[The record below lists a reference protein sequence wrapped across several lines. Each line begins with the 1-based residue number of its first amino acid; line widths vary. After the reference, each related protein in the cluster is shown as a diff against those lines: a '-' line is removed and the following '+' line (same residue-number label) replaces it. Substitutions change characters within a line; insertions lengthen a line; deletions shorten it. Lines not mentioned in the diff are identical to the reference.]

1 MTQTRAIEEGLP
13 LVRVANTGVSAV
25 IDPMGRIVKKLDL
38 GQEGVVDS
46 DLPSALSPTIY
57 ARFGVKVP
65 LILAGLFLLFAFKK
79 KK

>member
-1 MTQTRAIEEGLP
+1 VLAGLAIEEGLP
-13 LVRVANTGVSAV
+13 LVRAANTGISAI

-46 DLPSALSPTIY
+46 DLPSALPPTIY